1 VDRDRILN
9 SSNTT
14 SIIIYELTLLWV
26 ITALFN
32 AVLFQLYAISPLFL
46 PKLQAP
52 AELRFWNHVLDS
64 HQLFLNS
71 RQRQK
76 LNLQTYES
84 KQQRKVTMGGRDEA
98 KAGSRRRRRN
108 SDLDKQNSVTSG
120 KHFL

>member
-26 ITALFN
+26 ITALLS

-64 HQLFLNS
+64 HHLFLNS

-98 KAGSRRRRRN
+98 KAGSKIRT
-108 SDLDKQNSVTSG
+108 SDLDIK
-120 KHFL
+120 FWCI